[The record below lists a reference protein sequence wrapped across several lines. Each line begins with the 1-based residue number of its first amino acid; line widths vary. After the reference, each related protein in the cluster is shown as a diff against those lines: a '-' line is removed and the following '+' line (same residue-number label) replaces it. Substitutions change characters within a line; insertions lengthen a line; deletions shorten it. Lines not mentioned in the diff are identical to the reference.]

1 MTYRI
6 TLVAS
11 VVAVGV
17 AFVPIAG
24 GTAGQAQRVAI
35 QSKGSVYSFTLKPVG
50 TGRLRADV
58 GKTTWNGS
66 STRTVIRNGQ
76 SVEIETVLGTFVGQ
90 RGRFAAPFRIEWTS
104 AGNQF
109 RAGVATW
116 TFRNGTGAYEGL
128 EGGGRS
134 TAVIRPGG
142 GSTMQAEGLLRS

>member
-90 RGRFAAPFRIEWTS
+90 RGRFARHPSDRVDERWKPIPRGRRDVDVPERY
-104 AGNQF
+104 GGLR
-109 RAGVATW
+109 RA
-116 TFRNGTGAYEGL
+116 
-128 EGGGRS
+128 
-134 TAVIRPGG
+134 
-142 GSTMQAEGLLRS
+142 